1 MPSEQSEKGQTPR
14 MSDIQQGEDIPAR
27 VLVRRLVDIET
38 ELFEIE
44 VQELQRRIAAKRIQR
59 IFRSR
64 RPMTT
69 MSDLPTT
76 TMNINGVTIDVGETE
91 RTVTDETEALYPKA
105 ERAKM
110 ERKELA
116 KLFKDACEVSQTK
129 YHLLDMKIEDPA
141 KLRETYDLA
150 MMIKDTRSH
159 HATFDM
165 TDVFTVLILDPVD
178 PTNLLRTVDLY
189 KDYGNVTEKE
199 VAKSNCFYATRVVGD
214 NAKLF
219 SQNLQLTHKHLV
231 NNTDPELVTKVNET
245 YSEYPPAERGGPLFF
260 KIMMD
265 KLQNNSEDAATYLIS
280 VVKNLKITDYDGE
293 NVNTVVGLI
302 RGAHNRLLNLKS
314 KTQKSLLPEDFAE
327 TLLQIFQ
334 TSSVPEFN
342 MLFAH
347 EKAELELTEL
357 RTGEKKYPQV
367 SDILSFATAKYSK
380 LYATGAWTG
389 VQSKVNETGFIA
401 AFNAALLTTNMKGG
415 NPNQRLQTLCFNCG
429 GAHPLNACKEARDE
443 TRIAANKKQFWAKVR
458 EARGENGRKGGGQN
472 KRGKGKPFK
481 WAPPTEAE
489 RKSGNSHRIIDGKD
503 HFYNYTTKKWQLTK
517 KERDKLA
524 AAGETPKAHVAT
536 TTTPNPSGVS
546 TGVPA
551 TPQANSLEARKL
563 AVANAARQIELSLRG
578 LVSQFN

>member
-1 MPSEQSEKGQTPR
+1 
-14 MSDIQQGEDIPAR
+14 
-27 VLVRRLVDIET
+27 
-38 ELFEIE
+38 
-44 VQELQRRIAAKRIQR
+44 
-59 IFRSR
+59 
-64 RPMTT
+64 
-69 MSDLPTT
+69 
-76 TMNINGVTIDVGETE
+76 
-91 RTVTDETEALYPKA
+91 
-105 ERAKM
+105 
-110 ERKELA
+110 
-116 KLFKDACEVSQTK
+116 
-129 YHLLDMKIEDPA
+129 MKIEDPA

-165 TDVFTVLILDPVD
+165 TDVFTVLIMDPKE
-178 PTNLLRTVDLY
+178 PNKLLRTVDLY

-199 VAKSNCFYATRVVGD
+199 VASSNRFYATRVVGE

-231 NNTDPELVTKVNET
+231 NNTEPELVTKVNET

-265 KLQNNSEDAATYLIS
+265 KLQNNSEDAAAYLIS

-342 MLFAH
+342 TLFAH
-347 EKAELELTEL
+347 EKAEIELTEL
-357 RTGEKKYPQV
+357 RTGVKKYPLV
-367 SDILSFATAKYSK
+367 SDLLSFATAKYSK

-401 AFNAALLTTNMKGG
+401 AFNAALLTTNLKGR
-415 NPNQRLQTLCFNCG
+415 NPRAKLQTLCYNCG
-429 GAHPLNACKEARDE
+429 GAHHLSACKEPRDE
-443 TRIAANKKQFWAKVR
+443 TRIAANRKQFWAKVK
-458 EARGENGRKGGGQN
+458 EARAGNGNNGGNGGGRN
-472 KRGKGKPFK
+472 NRGKGKTTFK
-481 WAPPTEAE
+481 WAPPTEEE
-489 RKSGNSHRIIDGKD
+489 RKTGNSHRIIDGKD
-503 HFYNYTTKKWQLTK
+503 HYFDYTTKRWQLTK

-524 AAGETPKAHVAT
+524 AGGDPKANLAT
-536 TTTPNPSGVS
+536 TTTSIPLS
-546 TGVPA
+546 TVNTGA
-551 TPQANSLEARKL
+551 TAPQANSLDAREL
-563 AVANAARQIELSLRG
+563 ALANAARQIELSLRG